1 MEVIEK
7 SGFVAIAARANN
19 KNARANNKISLNLLL
34 LFKEYSNL
42 GINIVTSY
50 NLFWL
55 ASTVVLVL
63 LLHDVVCAMP
73 S

>member
-34 LFKEYSNL
+34 LVKEYSNL
-42 GINIVTSY
+42 YINIVTSY

>member
-1 MEVIEK
+1 MEVIEN
-7 SGFVAIAARANN
+7 SGFVAIAAGANN

-34 LFKEYSNL
+34 LVKEYTNL
-42 GINIVTSY
+42 YINIVTSY
-50 NLFWL
+50 NLFCL

>member
-34 LFKEYSNL
+34 LVKEYSNL
-42 GINIVTSY
+42 YINIVASY
-50 NLFWL
+50 NLLVL
-55 ASTVVLVL
+55 ASIY
-63 LLHDVVCAMP
+63 CGP
-73 S
+73 STITT